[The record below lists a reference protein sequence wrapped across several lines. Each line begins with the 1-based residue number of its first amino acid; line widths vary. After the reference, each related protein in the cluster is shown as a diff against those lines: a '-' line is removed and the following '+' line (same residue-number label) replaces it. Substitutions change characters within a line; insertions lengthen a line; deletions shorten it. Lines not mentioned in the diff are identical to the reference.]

1 MEAEKF
7 IRQLGSD
14 PSAGLASE
22 ERFRRQRQ
30 YGLNKLEEKR
40 SFRPLLL
47 FLGQFGDTMVL
58 MLLAATLV
66 SAVLGEYADALTI
79 MTIVVLNAVLGFV
92 QEFKAERS
100 LEALQSF
107 SAPRAQIICDG
118 EVRSVPAEELVPG
131 DIVFLKAGDRVPADV
146 RIFASSSLEVEES
159 PLTGETVPVPKSE
172 DGEDCYA
179 YMGCL
184 VTRGRS
190 MGVVVATG
198 MNTRMGQIADMIH
211 QAEQPPTP
219 LQQRLSRLGN
229 VLVAVCLVIC
239 LFVVIAGVLRG
250 EQLYKMFMAG
260 VSLAVAAIPEGLPAV
275 VTLCL
280 AIGLQRM
287 LKRRAIARKLPAV
300 ETLGS
305 ATVICSD
312 KTGTLTENKMTA
324 ERIYTG
330 GSILAVTG
338 KGYSLEGEI
347 LGAGKMPGHLNWLL
361 TVGVVCNGAN
371 LKKRGEKTEILG
383 DPTDG
388 ALLVLA
394 AKQGLYKNR
403 LLERL
408 QVLREYPFDSK
419 KKMMTTLV
427 RDRDGTYFS
436 LVKGAPEVVLPLCRR
451 VAANAG
457 TLPLT
462 GEVLGQINSVCEEW
476 ASQAYRLLAVA
487 WRASPAPYASQAQAE
502 SDLVFGGIIA
512 LNDPP
517 RPEVPGAVRQCLQ
530 AGIRPVMIT
539 GDHKAT
545 AVAIARRIGLPF
557 TAQGVVTGAELEEM
571 DDRELERR
579 IDSISICARVYPEHK
594 MRIVRILKKKGHV
607 VAMTGDGVNDAPAV
621 KEANIGIAMGIA
633 GTEVTKE
640 AASLVLAD
648 DNFATIVS
656 AVEEGRVI
664 YGNIRKFIRF
674 LLACNTG
681 EVFTMFF
688 AMLLGFP
695 LPLRA
700 IQILWVNLVT
710 DGLPALALSME
721 PAGPGI
727 MQAPPRPK
735 DESILARG
743 LGRNIFSTG
752 LSIGVLTLIT
762 FVIGLSRG
770 NLDYARTLA
779 LATLITVQLVF
790 ALECRRNDGDKAAP
804 LFANL
809 WIVAALAVSTGLLL
823 AVLYIP
829 QLQAVFA
836 TVAPSRSDWL
846 IILGFSLLPFMLVQV
861 LRRLARRLG
870 L

>member
-1 MEAEKF
+1 
-7 IRQLGSD
+7 
-14 PSAGLASE
+14 
-22 ERFRRQRQ
+22 
-30 YGLNKLEEKR
+30 
-40 SFRPLLL
+40 
-47 FLGQFGDTMVL
+47 
-58 MLLAATLV
+58 
-66 SAVLGEYADALTI
+66 
-79 MTIVVLNAVLGFV
+79 
-92 QEFKAERS
+92 
-100 LEALQSF
+100 
-107 SAPRAQIICDG
+107 
-118 EVRSVPAEELVPG
+118 
-131 DIVFLKAGDRVPADV
+131 
-146 RIFASSSLEVEES
+146 
-159 PLTGETVPVPKSE
+159 
-172 DGEDCYA
+172 
-179 YMGCL
+179 
-184 VTRGRS
+184 
-190 MGVVVATG
+190 
-198 MNTRMGQIADMIH
+198 
-211 QAEQPPTP
+211 
-219 LQQRLSRLGN
+219 
-229 VLVAVCLVIC
+229 
-239 LFVVIAGVLRG
+239 
-250 EQLYKMFMAG
+250 
-260 VSLAVAAIPEGLPAV
+260 
-275 VTLCL
+275 
-280 AIGLQRM
+280 
-287 LKRRAIARKLPAV
+287 
-300 ETLGS
+300 
-305 ATVICSD
+305 
-312 KTGTLTENKMTA
+312 
-324 ERIYTG
+324 
-330 GSILAVTG
+330 
-338 KGYSLEGEI
+338 
-347 LGAGKMPGHLNWLL
+347 
-361 TVGVVCNGAN
+361 
-371 LKKRGEKTEILG
+371 
-383 DPTDG
+383 
-388 ALLVLA
+388 
-394 AKQGLYKNR
+394 
-403 LLERL
+403 
-408 QVLREYPFDSK
+408 
-419 KKMMTTLV
+419 
-427 RDRDGTYFS
+427 
-436 LVKGAPEVVLPLCRR
+436 VVLPLCRR

-462 GEVLGQINSVCEEW
+462 GEMLGQINSVCEKW

>member
-1 MEAEKF
+1 MDLE
-7 IRQLGSD
+7 QLTRELGTDARS
-14 PSAGLASE
+14 GLSRE
-22 ERFRRQRQ
+22 ERSRRQRL
-30 YGLNKLEEKR
+30 YGLNQLEHKK
-40 SFRPLLL
+40 SSPPLLL
-47 FLGQFGDTMVL
+47 FLSQFGDTMVL
-58 MLLAATLV
+58 MLLAATLL
-66 SAVLGEYADALTI
+66 SAFLREYADAITI
-79 MTIVVLNAVLGFV
+79 MIIVILNAVMGFV
-92 QEFKAERS
+92 QEYKAERS
-100 LEALQSF
+100 LEALQQL
-107 SAPRAQIICDG
+107 SAPKAQIISGG
-118 EVRSVPAEELVPG
+118 EVREVAAEELVPG

-146 RIFASSSLEVEES
+146 RIFSSASLEVEES
-159 PLTGETVPVPKSE
+159 PLTGETVPVAKDE
-172 DGEDCYA
+172 HGEDCFA

-190 MGVVVATG
+190 MGVVLATG
-198 MNTRMGQIADMIH
+198 MNTKMGRIADMIH

-229 VLVAVCLVIC
+229 VLVVLCLIICVFVI
-239 LFVVIAGVLRG
+239 IAGVLRG
-250 EQLYKMFMAG
+250 EQLYNMFMAG

-312 KTGTLTENKMTA
+312 KTGTLTENEMTA

-330 GSILAVTG
+330 GKILAVTG
-338 KGYSLEGEI
+338 KGYSLQGEI
-347 LGAGKMPGHLNWLL
+347 LGAGRFPGHLSWLL
-361 TVGVVCNGAN
+361 TVGAVCNGAH
-371 LKKRGEKTEILG
+371 LKKKGTRWEVMG

-394 AKQGLYKNR
+394 AKQGLEKHR

-408 QVLREYPFDSK
+408 QVAREYPFDSK
-419 KKMMTTLV
+419 KKMMTTVV
-427 RDRDGTYFS
+427 RDRDGTYYS
-436 LVKGAPEVVLPLCRR
+436 LVKGAPEVVLPLCRW
-451 VAANAG
+451 VAAKDNSV
-457 TLPLT
+457 PLT
-462 GEVLGQINSVCEEW
+462 GEELQNINRISDEW
-476 ASQAYRLLAVA
+476 AGGAYRLLAVA
-487 WRASPAPYASQAQAE
+487 WRASPVAFTSQEQAE
-502 SDLVFGGIIA
+502 SGLTFGGIIA

-517 RPEVPGAVRQCLQ
+517 RPEVPQAVGQCLQ

-545 AVAIARRIGLPF
+545 AVAIARRIGLPSHP
-557 TAQGVVTGAELEEM
+557 QGVVTGAELEQME
-571 DDRELERR
+571 DRELERR
-579 IDSISICARVYPEHK
+579 IEAISIFARVYPEHK
-594 MRIVRILKKKGHV
+594 MRIVRTLKKLGHV

-640 AASLVLAD
+640 AASLVLVD

-664 YGNIRKFIRF
+664 YSNIRKFIRF

-727 MQAPPRPK
+727 MQVPPRPK
-735 DESILARG
+735 EESILARG
-743 LGRNIFSTG
+743 LGTSIFSTG
-752 LSIGVLTLIT
+752 LSIGVLTLIV
-762 FVIGLSRG
+762 FVIGNGRG
-770 NLDYARTLA
+770 SLDYARTMA

-790 ALECRRNDGDKAAP
+790 ALECRRDERGRAVS
-804 LFANL
+804 LTANP
-809 WIVAALAVSTGLLL
+809 WIIAALLVSMGLLL

-829 QLQAVFA
+829 ALQAIFA
-836 TVAPSRSDWL
+836 TVALSRGDWL
-846 IILGFSLLPFMLVQV
+846 IILGFSMLPNLLATA
-861 LRRLARRLG
+861 LRSIGRRLG